1 MAEEVRLDLVAKVDK
16 AISEIESLK
25 GAINDSA
32 EATKDAA
39 KSTDGLAK
47 GFKGVGL
54 AIKTA
59 GIGLILGALSKLK
72 ELIEQN
78 QLVTDALSGAFNTVS
93 VVFNEVVE
101 VVIDIYN
108 AVSESSEGFDALGK
122 VLKNVMTL
130 SLTPMKVAFYGIK
143 LGIQNLQLAWEK
155 SPLGGGD
162 EGKIAELTASINDT
176 KDALKEVATDGLDAV
191 KGIKDNVVEAVTEVV
206 EGVTI
211 AYEVGKEGISKI
223 DIESAIATGKAMTE
237 AKKNA
242 ELLEILR
249 AKQQL
254 QSQLDA
260 ETQRQIRDDVTK
272 SFEDRIKANDKLGE
286 ILEDQIKKEK
296 EFADEKVA
304 NALRE
309 WNANK
314 SNAELEAAYNQ
325 ALLEQLDIEERVAG
339 QKSEQMTNTN
349 GLLQEQKDAMNEL
362 ALIGMTHRQV
372 EEEEL
377 TQWYK
382 QKLDLA
388 RKSGQDTTNIE
399 KEFAKRKGLIAQG
412 ERDAKIEA
420 ASQVVGALGQL
431 AGDNKAFAVAGATI
445 DTYAAIV
452 GQLRAF
458 SGLPIPGYA
467 IAQAVATGLVGLSNV
482 RKILQ
487 TEVPNGGGGGGSAP
501 SGISSVGGNIA
512 ASIPAA
518 TGLGDVVDSINGQAN
533 QPVEAFVIAQNVTD
547 SQEAQSYINNQRTL

>member
-72 ELIEQN
+72 EIMEQN
-78 QLVTDALSGAFNTVS
+78 QTVMDLMSTATTTLGIVFNQIVDAAVKVGESIFSAFNNPQEAISGLWEAIKTNIVNR
-93 VVFNEVVE
+93 F
-101 VVIDIYN
+101 
-108 AVSESSEGFDALGK
+108 EGFILQFKALGK
-122 VLKNVMTL
+122 VIEGVF
-130 SLTPMKVAFYGIK
+130 SLDWDQVKEGAGDYATALVQVVTGLDEVQQTNFVETIKDTATALVKSTQEAVKTANSLVALRNEVK
-143 LGIQNLQLAWEK
+143 LLEAGQQALMLTYQNQ
-155 SPLGGGD
+155 
-162 EGKIAELTASINDT
+162 AEL
-176 KDALKEVATDGLDAV
+176 
-191 KGIKDNVVEAVTEVV
+191 
-206 EGVTI
+206 
-211 AYEVGKEGISKI
+211 
-223 DIESAIATGKAMTE
+223 
-237 AKKNA
+237 
-242 ELLEILR
+242 
-249 AKQQL
+249 
-254 QSQLDA
+254 
-260 ETQRQIRDDVTK
+260 QRQIRDDESATI
-272 SFEDRIKANDKLGE
+272 EQRIAANNELGR
-286 ILEDQIKKEK
+286 ILDEQLKKEQDLAQK
-296 EFADEKVA
+296 KIDLAQIELNQNKDNIDLQVA
-304 NALRE
+304 LIEAQTELVDINERITGQRSEQLTNQNALLKEQTEIENELSLVGLTNR
-309 WNANK
+309 
-314 SNAELEAAYNQ
+314 ELEMQ
-325 ALLEQLDIEERVAG
+325 
-339 QKSEQMTNTN
+339 
-349 GLLQEQKDAMNEL
+349 
-362 ALIGMTHRQV
+362 
-372 EEEEL
+372 EL
-377 TQWYK
+377 TQWY
-382 QKLDLA
+382 QEKLRLA

-487 TEVPNGGGGGGSAP
+487 TDVPGGGGGGGSAP
-501 SGISSVGGNIA
+501 SGISSIGGNIA

-533 QPVEAFVIAQNVTD
+533 QPVEAFVIAQSVTD